1 MKSSYLLPA
10 ATALLGFSIAWVAKP
25 GGDRTTDSPS
35 AQVAESGSE
44 RAPRKPTTHRD
55 PSDSRRPTEVKASEF
70 PLADQAAKGPQTREE
85 AKMLR
90 LTEAL
95 DLSIDQQGAII
106 SLIEEVQATASD
118 AVPVIED
125 LVIRG
130 KAVEEGMA
138 KLLTPEQF
146 EKFQELRVREREN
159 RTELR
164 AQQTLVQAIAE
175 IDLSPGQREEVLGR
189 LRQKAKADLQSI
201 PASAILLTDKSM
213 LPTAGKE
220 LSVEGVLLMAKLEG
234 PVSADDPMAAHAKV
248 INQQRQE
255 LEEILRC
262 FDGILTP
269 GQMGQYQAAL
279 AENKAIINTPPKRPV
294 EEPEPGQGGS
304 FIEIVPD
311 EDPDEDLDEDLDED
325 PEEVD

>member
-1 MKSSYLLPA
+1 MKNPYILPA
-10 ATALLGFSIAWVAKP
+10 VTALLGFSIAWIAKP
-25 GGDRTTDSPS
+25 GDSQGDAGPASANVSEAASARPARTASSNRGS
-35 AQVAESGSE
+35 A
-44 RAPRKPTTHRD
+44 
-55 PSDSRRPTEVKASEF
+55 SDSRRPTEVRASDF
-70 PLADQAAKGPQTREE
+70 PLADQAARGPQNREE

-106 SLIEEVQATASD
+106 SLVEEVQASASD

-125 LVIRG
+125 LVLRG
-130 KAVEEGMA
+130 KAVEEGLA
-138 KLLTPEQF
+138 KLLMPEQF
-146 EKFQELRVREREN
+146 EKFQELRIRERDN
-159 RTELR
+159 RSELR
-164 AQQTLVQAIAE
+164 AQQTMTQAIAE
-175 IDLSPGQREEVLGR
+175 IDLSPEQREEVLGR

-201 PASAILLTDKSM
+201 PASATLFFDKSM

-220 LSVEGVLLMAKLEG
+220 LSVEGVLLLAKLDA
-234 PVSADDPMAAHAKV
+234 PISADDPMAAHEKV

-279 AENKAIINTPPKRPV
+279 AESKAIINHVPQIPPAA
-294 EEPEPGQGGS
+294 PEPARTGG
-304 FIEIVPD
+304 FPVFVPD
-311 EDPDEDLDEDLDED
+311 YDS
-325 PEEVD
+325 EEEE